1 MGRVESATR
10 CADGQTGISAR
21 IWRVRSE
28 FLTSNEGASWTRRT
42 PSLDFARMHT
52 FWQFARHMLKY
63 RRRLIVAMACALTT
77 AVMFAITLSFLL
89 PVLRTVLGGK
99 GDRITFHEYLSAI
112 NDGPRGWVVP
122 DWLLT
127 IVPTEPLPGF
137 MFLIGLL
144 ILTTCVGAIS
154 RLTHAYLSMT
164 LVVMT
169 IADIRIKVFSVLM
182 RLPLMQIVAEPIT
195 EKISRVMRDS
205 NQLGRGF
212 TALLSKTMAELLKG
226 IAALVVALLVSWQ
239 IAGLALLL
247 TPILALYYRRHGRK
261 VRRSSRAVLAESAKL
276 LGSITQSMMGT
287 RVVKV
292 HTAERF
298 EIGRFRKANRDY
310 LTAEFPLR
318 WRKSVASPTIE
329 VLTTIA
335 FGIIAV
341 FAAKQ
346 IMDDA
351 IGPEEVLVC
360 LAGLVMAAT
369 SLRQFTFLYNEV
381 FESSAA
387 AERLE
392 EMMALPTERP
402 RHENK
407 PPMADFT
414 NTVEFKDVTF
424 QYPTAN
430 RPALQSIDLRIEA
443 GQMVAFVG
451 PNGCGKTTLLSLV
464 PRLFDPTSG
473 GVYIDGKNIAEVSL
487 RSLRKQIGV
496 VTQETVLFHDTI
508 ANNIAYGMSNISR
521 EQVEEVARRA
531 YADGFIQRKPDLYD
545 TMVGDQGST
554 LSGGERQRLAI
565 ARAILRDPRI
575 LILDEATSMIDAES
589 EAAIAAALDDF
600 CKHRTSLVIAH
611 RLSTVVNADMIV
623 VLDHGEIIDRGR
635 HDELLKRCELYK
647 QLCKHQLVSE
657 SEDAA

>member
-1 MGRVESATR
+1 
-10 CADGQTGISAR
+10 
-21 IWRVRSE
+21 
-28 FLTSNEGASWTRRT
+28 
-42 PSLDFARMHT
+42 MHT
-52 FWQFARHMLKY
+52 FWRFARHMLKY
-63 RRRLIVAMACALTT
+63 RNRMIVAMLCALTT
-77 AVMFAITLSFLL
+77 AVMFAVTLSFLL
-89 PVLRTVLGGK
+89 PVLKTVLGGQRE
-99 GDRITFHEYLSAI
+99 RITFHQYMVNLNEG
-112 NDGPRGWVVP
+112 DRGWMIP
-122 DWLLT
+122 DWFVGL
-127 IVPTEPLPGF
+127 VPTEALAGF
-137 MFLIGLL
+137 VFLIGLL
-144 ILTTCVGAIS
+144 IITTCVGAIS
-154 RLTHAYLSMT
+154 RLVHAYLSMT

-169 IADIRIKVFSVLM
+169 IADIRIKAFSRLM

-226 IAALVVALLVSWQ
+226 IAALVVAIIVNWQ

-247 TPILALYYRRHGRK
+247 TPVLALYYRRHGRK
-261 VRRSSRAVLAESAKL
+261 VRKSSRAVLAESAKL

-298 EIGRFRKANRDY
+298 EVGRFRKANRDY
-310 LTAEFPLR
+310 LKAEFPLR

-329 VLTTIA
+329 ILTTTA

-341 FAAKQ
+341 FAAWQ
-346 IMDDA
+346 IMEGRA
-351 IGPEEVLVC
+351 EPHQVLVC
-360 LAGLVMAAT
+360 LVGLVMAAT

-387 AERLE
+387 ADRLD
-392 EMMALPTERP
+392 EMMSLPTERP
-402 RHENK
+402 RHEAK
-407 PPMADFT
+407 PALPEFE
-414 NTVEFKDVTF
+414 NVVEFKGVTF
-424 QYPTAN
+424 QYPTAS
-430 RPALQSIDLRIEA
+430 RPALSNIDLRIEA

-473 GVYIDGKNIAEVSL
+473 AVYIDGNDISQVSL

-508 ANNIAYGMSNISR
+508 ANNIAYGMSDISR
-521 EQVEEVARRA
+521 DQIEEVARRA
-531 YADGFIQRKPDLYD
+531 FADGFIQRKGEKYE

-600 CKHRTSLVIAH
+600 CKNRTSLVIAH

-657 SEDAA
+657 TEDAA